1 MLARVPRST
10 RLWLAVLS
18 SVVLG
23 VGLVMVTSGQAAS
36 PNGSACTND
45 NGNHNGF
52 ICDSSSNPSDPGN
65 GNGNAFGN
73 DGTPGVG
80 KDQGNDHGDCKHEPD
95 TPGNHLGYVCGP
107 TDNGGGGN
115 PPPVVTGGGGGGGPA
130 ATSDVVTVATSN
142 AAPATIPSQ
151 GVLGE
156 KVRAC
161 ASRRSFTVHIQRFG
175 GVKFRSAKI
184 TFRGKVLANRK
195 GDKNVKAPIVLKGLP
210 RGTFTVRIRVVTV
223 HGKVIKGTRT
233 YHTCVAKRAPH
244 RPPRI

>member
-1 MLARVPRST
+1 MLARVPRRI

-23 VGLVMVTSGQAAS
+23 VGLVMVTTGQAAS
-36 PNGSACTND
+36 THGDCKND
-45 NGNHNGF
+45 NSGGHYGYVCDGSDTGNGDSADPGAGKPADDNHGDCKNDNSGNHNG
-52 ICDSSSNPSDPGN
+52 
-65 GNGNAFGN
+65 
-73 DGTPGVG
+73 
-80 KDQGNDHGDCKHEPD
+80 
-95 TPGNHLGYVCGP
+95 YVCGSDVTP
-107 TDNGGGGN
+107 PPPPPPGGN
-115 PPPVVTGGGGGGGPA
+115 PGGPGGGPA
-130 ATSDVVTVATSN
+130 ATGDVITVATSN
-142 AAPATIPSQ
+142 SAPATLGAQQ

-175 GVKFRSAKI
+175 GIKFRSAKI

-210 RGTFTVRIRVVTV
+210 RGTFTVHIRVVTV

-233 YHTCVAKRAPH
+233 YHTCVSKRAPH

>member
-1 MLARVPRST
+1 MLARVPRSI

-23 VGLVMVTSGQAAS
+23 VGFVMATSGQAAS
-36 PNGSACTND
+36 T
-45 NGNHNGF
+45 
-52 ICDSSSNPSDPGN
+52 
-65 GNGNAFGN
+65 
-73 DGTPGVG
+73 
-80 KDQGNDHGDCKHEPD
+80 HGDCKNDNSAGHYGYVCDGNDTGNGDSASPGAGKPVDDNHGDCKNEPD
-95 TPGNHLGYVCGP
+95 TPGNHNGYVCGTTTVTP
-107 TDNGGGGN
+107 PIIPPGGV
-115 PPPVVTGGGGGGGPA
+115 PGGPGGPGA
-130 ATSDVVTVATSN
+130 AVTTSVPLLS
-142 AAPATIPSQ
+142 APTNTGAQQ

-175 GVKFRSAKI
+175 GIKFRSAKI

-195 GDKNVKAPIVLKGLP
+195 GDKQVKAPIVLKGLP

-223 HGKVIKGTRT
+223 HGKVIKGSRT
-233 YHTCVAKRAPH
+233 YHTCVSRRAPH

>member
-1 MLARVPRST
+1 
-10 RLWLAVLS
+10 
-18 SVVLG
+18 
-23 VGLVMVTSGQAAS
+23 
-36 PNGSACTND
+36 
-45 NGNHNGF
+45 
-52 ICDSSSNPSDPGN
+52 
-65 GNGNAFGN
+65 
-73 DGTPGVG
+73 
-80 KDQGNDHGDCKHEPD
+80 
-95 TPGNHLGYVCGP
+95 
-107 TDNGGGGN
+107 
-115 PPPVVTGGGGGGGPA
+115 GGGPGA
-130 ATSDVVTVATSN
+130 AVTTSVPLLS
-142 AAPATIPSQ
+142 APTNVSAQQ

-195 GDKNVKAPIVLKGLP
+195 GDKQVKAPIVLKGLP

-233 YHTCVAKRAPH
+233 YHTCVSRRAPH